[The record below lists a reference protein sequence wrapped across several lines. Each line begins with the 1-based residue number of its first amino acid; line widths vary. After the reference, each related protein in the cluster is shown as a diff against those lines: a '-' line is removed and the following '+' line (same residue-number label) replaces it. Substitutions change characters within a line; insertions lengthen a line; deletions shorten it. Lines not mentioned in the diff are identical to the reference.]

1 MATLR
6 MGAGLPGRPD
16 EPIRARRLAAAAS
29 TEPREDAQNMPR
41 RIRREGENIRI
52 AIQQP
57 AQTKPSVQ
65 APRAASA
72 RRPSIPMASNRPP
85 LTHQTQSW
93 STNSSAPDRPTHALR
108 VSGSS
113 SSGLPQTSASKPK
126 RNVLRRKQ
134 SSVPQKIP
142 SLRHDSNTDSTR
154 TSSSSSAP
162 RSRSS
167 LDPAAGLHLDRGITE
182 SPTEIRIAH
191 AVDIPKTQAHTVT
204 IYPELDRYRDYG
216 GRPSISSEGSGAD
229 FLHRLATHD
238 LPPPTPVFSGT
249 SSQLSAFSASPST
262 RFSEST
268 SPGPYSRDTTP
279 TSMSSQSP
287 GLVAPMRLPVPR
299 VRQMS
304 PAVTRPPVSRRRA
317 GSVPN
322 EMEAFSADPHGL
334 AAVRESLTS
343 SSSNSTVRECDRKDT
358 KKPKGLSPLPPSP
371 PPRKSSQKFVKG
383 NDNDESPSKASQEP
397 VMPVMT
403 SPIPVQ
409 SPPRSA
415 QAISSRPTPPTRPSR
430 DNTPDL
436 QSQLFGPWP
445 VIHSNLS
452 STSLLGDRRGP
463 EPQAVSR
470 STTPLA
476 YPDMSQQPSRL
487 PVGREATPAPPPVN
501 TPETKKKKSEGRV
514 TRTPSPNTS
523 TFSRFPFFGRRSK
536 TAPEVPQIDK
546 KDKPSRK
553 GPAAG
558 TGHEGYGRL
567 GGIRRKSG
575 SSTTN
580 LARTNLGP
588 GSSQDSLNS
597 TQLTDTFLLERMNPV
612 VISGGE
618 IIENRNQSVDLSRS
632 ESNQSFG
639 YASEVSTTSSAG
651 RSLAPSAIPRGR
663 PHPSLNS
670 RRPSDSSD
678 SEAVTMKSTLAFRRS
693 VQRLRSSPDQSSL
706 KLPQPINTTR
716 ITSPSIN
723 SQDTTILSDDSQFE
737 MHREVIRGRIAAAT
751 ATTPKKLTK
760 RARSPRKW
768 NLFSRSQGQPNTKKK
783 EKEAVPVAATVK
795 VVLHKPAAFY
805 TLMDGSEQ
813 EDAATQDVEEILREA
828 EVFDLPSP
836 QPVFQER
843 RTSSASQDQRR
854 ESLSRLLQPTKSSQA
869 RRNSATA
876 ATAAP
881 KSTSIPA
888 IRSMKP
894 THTPQGS
901 LSKPAE
907 ARPSRLPQV
916 GRIPKVVTSRPEHT
930 SSMSFSRPFNRI
942 SLQMQA
948 QSAGFNPDFVASDPT
963 PSNVST
969 PELSRGESV
978 ATSEKTNSDPR
989 SSLVPDK
996 TPEMIQIGKE
1006 FLAFSPRKNSEYTT
1020 STDSSS
1026 CGMYTL
1032 ADAMAFVPDPN
1043 APLVEDEIWDE
1054 YNDLIGEVP
1063 PSATSS
1069 KGGPFHLEIY
1079 GSRMSKRSIK
1089 PLESPTIA
1097 PPTMALEKSTEV
1109 DTGGPTS
1116 SVYSADMT
1124 ERLKAAFALKP
1135 EEDSTTLV
1143 PVGDI
1148 PATVIDRKSTELAR
1162 RATASSQRS
1171 SGSSRKSRQS
1181 DCSCRSSEDES
1192 PLSQV
1197 NLRVGSMTVSK
1208 WLSFGHVL
1216 FSPARDQL
1224 LDVVGSLKR
1233 HSILVVDGLGN
1244 DDWSFYAAETYPA
1257 ATFFNLSPRA
1267 PLPDE
1272 HKNSSSFPLS
1282 PPNHHQIQYLSH
1294 MDKFPF
1300 GAESFTAVVYRF
1312 PGAAPESHYR
1322 NIVSE
1327 ARRVLKPGGYLELSI
1342 LDVDLN
1348 SMGNRGRRTIRRL
1361 KEQVHERNPDIS
1373 IGSTSDLILRLLGRK
1388 GFSDV
1393 KTCRVGVPVASIITR
1408 SDGGSKKPPM
1418 AGSRKSKEVRSL
1430 AEMMNDDG
1438 ESADEN
1444 ITKMVA
1450 KVGRWWYTRCYE
1462 SAAGTANSKSIWAD
1476 RALLSECEALRT
1488 SFKLMVC
1495 YARVPERTRTASI

>member
-6 MGAGLPGRPD
+6 MASGLPSRPD
-16 EPIRARRLAAAAS
+16 EPIRARRAAAAAAY
-29 TEPREDAQNMPR
+29 TEPKEDVQNTTR

-57 AQTKPSVQ
+57 TQSKPVTQ
-65 APRAASA
+65 ATRIASA
-72 RRPSIPMASNRPP
+72 RRPSIPMASNRLPFP
-85 LTHQTQSW
+85 YQTQSW
-93 STNSSAPDRPTHALR
+93 SSGSTTLERPSHVPTM
-108 VSGSS
+108 SGSS
-113 SSGLPQTSASKPK
+113 SSALSETSTSNPTRK
-126 RNVLRRKQ
+126 VLRRKQ
-134 SSVPQKIP
+134 SSVGQKPP

-162 RSRSS
+162 RPRFS
-167 LDPAAGLHLDRGITE
+167 LDPAAEYHLDRGITE

-191 AVDIPKTQAHTVT
+191 VVDLPKTQAQAVT
-204 IYPELDRYRDYG
+204 IYPELDRYREYG
-216 GRPSISSEGSGAD
+216 GRPSMSSEGSSAD

-287 GLVAPMRLPVPR
+287 GLVAPIRLPVPR
-299 VRQMS
+299 VRQVS
-304 PAVTRPPVSRRRA
+304 PAMTRPPVSGRRA
-317 GSVPN
+317 GSIPN

-343 SSSNSTVRECDRKDT
+343 SSSNSTVREGDRKET
-358 KKPKGLSPLPPSP
+358 KKKRRLSPLPPSP
-371 PPRKSSQKFVKG
+371 PPRKSSQKFAKSPG
-383 NDNDESPSKASQEP
+383 NDESPSKTSLETAAP
-397 VMPVMT
+397 LMT
-403 SPIPVQ
+403 SPKLVQ
-409 SPPRSA
+409 SPPRLAPAASPRA
-415 QAISSRPTPPTRPSR
+415 TPPARPSR

-436 QSQLFGPWP
+436 QSQLFDPWP

-463 EPQAVSR
+463 EPQIISR
-470 STTPLA
+470 STTPLSYA
-476 YPDMSQQPSRL
+476 EPPPQPLVRQQ
-487 PVGREATPAPPPVN
+487 VGREATPAPRSSN
-501 TPETKKKKSEGRV
+501 APETKKNDGRV

-523 TFSRFPFFGRRSK
+523 TFSRFVFFGRRSK
-536 TAPEVPQIDK
+536 TTPEAPQVDK
-546 KDKPSRK
+546 KDKPARK

-580 LARTNLGP
+580 LARPSLGP
-588 GSSQDSLNS
+588 GSSQDSLS
-597 TQLTDTFLLERMNPV
+597 SSQPSDTFLLDRMNPV

-618 IIENRNQSVDLSRS
+618 IIENRNHSVDLARS
-632 ESNQSFG
+632 ESNQSLG
-639 YASEVSTTSSAG
+639 HGSEVSTTSSAG
-651 RSLAPSAIPRGR
+651 RGLAPSAIPRGR
-663 PHPSLNS
+663 PHPSLSS
-670 RRPSDSSD
+670 RRPSDSSE

-693 VQRLRSSPDQSSL
+693 VQRLRSSPDQSPL
-706 KLPQPINTTR
+706 KLPQPINTAG

-751 ATTPKKLTK
+751 AQPPKKLVK

-768 NLFSRSQGQPNTKKK
+768 NLFSRSQNQPNTKK
-783 EKEAVPVAATVK
+783 EKEAIPVAATVK
-795 VVLHKPAAFY
+795 IVQHKPAAFY

-813 EDAATQDVEEILREA
+813 EDTSPQDVEEILREA
-828 EVFDLPSP
+828 KVFDLPSP
-836 QPVFQER
+836 LPLFKER
-843 RTSSASQDQRR
+843 RTSSASQEQRR
-854 ESLSRLLQPTKSSQA
+854 ESLSRLLQPTRSSQA
-869 RRNSATA
+869 RRNS

-894 THTPQGS
+894 THTSQS
-901 LSKPAE
+901 SASKLAE

-930 SSMSFSRPFNRI
+930 SSRSFSRPFNRI
-942 SLQMQA
+942 SLQKQPQA
-948 QSAGFNPDFVASDPT
+948 AGFNPDFVASGPT
-963 PSNVST
+963 PPEMST
-969 PELSRGESV
+969 PELSRGESTE
-978 ATSEKTNSDPR
+978 TSDKTNSDPR
-989 SSLVPDK
+989 TSLLPDR
-996 TPEMIQIGKE
+996 TPEMIHIGNE
-1006 FLAFSPRKNSEYTT
+1006 FLTFSPRKNSERTT

-1032 ADAMAFVPDPN
+1032 ADALAFVPNPD

-1069 KGGPFHLEIY
+1069 RGVPFHLETY
-1079 GSRMSKRSIK
+1079 GSRISKRSLK
-1089 PLESPTIA
+1089 PLESPTITS
-1097 PPTMALEKSTEV
+1097 PPKPLEKSAEV
-1109 DTGGPTS
+1109 NTGATTS

-1135 EEDSTTLV
+1135 EEDSTTIV
-1143 PVGDI
+1143 PVAEV
-1148 PATVIDRKSTELAR
+1148 PASVIDRESTELAR
-1162 RATASSQRS
+1162 RATAASQRS

-1267 PLPDE
+1267 PLPEE

-1294 MDKFPF
+1294 TEKFPF
-1300 GAESFTAVVYRF
+1300 GPESFTSVVFRF
-1312 PGAAPESHYR
+1312 AAAAPESHYR

-1348 SMGNRGRRTIRRL
+1348 NMGNRGRRTIRRL
-1361 KEQVHERNPDIS
+1361 KERIHERNPEIS
-1373 IGSTSDLILRLLGRK
+1373 IGSTSDIILRLLGRK

-1408 SDGGSKKPPM
+1408 SDSGSKKPPV
-1418 AGSRKSKEVRSL
+1418 ARSRKSKEVRSL

-1450 KVGRWWYTRCYE
+1450 RVGRWWYTRCYE
-1462 SAAGTANSKSIWAD
+1462 SAAGTANSKSMWTD
-1476 RALLSECEALRT
+1476 RALLSECEELRT

-1495 YARVPERTRTASI
+1495 YARVPERARTASI

>member
-6 MGAGLPGRPD
+6 MASGLPSRPD
-16 EPIRARRLAAAAS
+16 EPIRVRRAAAAAAY
-29 TEPREDAQNMPR
+29 TEPREDVQNTSR

-57 AQTKPSVQ
+57 AQSKPVTQ
-65 APRAASA
+65 ATRIASA
-72 RRPSIPMASNRPP
+72 RRTFNPMASNRPP
-85 LTHQTQSW
+85 LNHQTRSLSPD
-93 STNSSAPDRPTHALR
+93 STTTKSPSHVPTM
-108 VSGSS
+108 SGSS
-113 SSGLPQTSASKPK
+113 SSALSETSTSNPTRK
-126 RNVLRRKQ
+126 VLRRKQ
-134 SSVPQKIP
+134 SSVAQKPP

-162 RSRSS
+162 RPRFS
-167 LDPAAGLHLDRGITE
+167 LETAAGYHLDRGITE

-191 AVDIPKTQAHTVT
+191 VVDLPKTQAQAVT
-204 IYPELDRYRDYG
+204 IYPELDRYREYG
-216 GRPSISSEGSGAD
+216 GRPSVSSEGSSAD

-249 SSQLSAFSASPST
+249 SSQLSAFSVSPST

-287 GLVAPMRLPVPR
+287 GLVAPMRLPVQR
-299 VRQMS
+299 VRQVS
-304 PAVTRPPVSRRRA
+304 PAMTRPPVSGRRA

-322 EMEAFSADPHGL
+322 EMEAFSADSHGL

-343 SSSNSTVRECDRKDT
+343 SSSNSTVREGDRKET
-358 KKPKGLSPLPPSP
+358 KEKRRLSPLPPSP
-371 PPRKSSQKFVKG
+371 PPRKASQKFAKSPC
-383 NDNDESPSKASQEP
+383 NDESPSKTSRETAAP
-397 VMPVMT
+397 LMT
-403 SPIPVQ
+403 SPTLVQ
-409 SPPRSA
+409 SPPRLAPVASPRA
-415 QAISSRPTPPTRPSR
+415 TPPARPSR

-436 QSQLFGPWP
+436 QSQLLDPWP

-452 STSLLGDRRGP
+452 STSLLGDRREP
-463 EPQAVSR
+463 EPQVISR
-470 STTPLA
+470 STTPLSYA
-476 YPDMSQQPSRL
+476 EHPPQSLVRQR
-487 PVGREATPAPPPVN
+487 VGREATPAPRPSN
-501 TPETKKKKSEGRV
+501 APETKKNDGRA

-523 TFSRFPFFGRRSK
+523 TFSRFAFFGRRSK
-536 TAPEVPQIDK
+536 TTPDEVTQVDK
-546 KDKPSRK
+546 KDKPARK

-580 LARTNLGP
+580 LARP
-588 GSSQDSLNS
+588 SPASGSSQDSLS
-597 TQLTDTFLLERMNPV
+597 SSRPSDTFLSDRMNPV

-618 IIENRNQSVDLSRS
+618 IIENRNQSVDLARS
-632 ESNQSFG
+632 ESNQSLG

-651 RSLAPSAIPRGR
+651 RGLAPSAIPRGR
-663 PHPSLNS
+663 PHPSLSS

-678 SEAVTMKSTLAFRRS
+678 SGAVTMKSTLAFRRS
-693 VQRLRSSPDQSSL
+693 VQRLRSSPDQSPL
-706 KLPQPINTTR
+706 KLPQPIDTAVV
-716 ITSPSIN
+716 TSPSIN
-723 SQDTTILSDDSQFE
+723 SQDTTILSDDSQFNL
-737 MHREVIRGRIAAAT
+737 HREVIRGRIAAAT
-751 ATTPKKLTK
+751 ATPPKKLLK

-768 NLFSRSQGQPNTKKK
+768 NLFSRSRNQPKTKKK
-783 EKEAVPVAATVK
+783 EKQAIPVAATVK
-795 VVLHKPAAFY
+795 IVQHKPAAFY

-813 EDAATQDVEEILREA
+813 EDTGPQDVEEILREA
-828 EVFDLPSP
+828 KVFDLPSP
-836 QPVFQER
+836 LPVFKER
-843 RTSSASQDQRR
+843 RTSSASQEQRR
-854 ESLSRLLQPTKSSQA
+854 ESLSRLLQPTRSSQA
-869 RRNSATA
+869 RRNS

-894 THTPQGS
+894 THTS
-901 LSKPAE
+901 LSSASKLAE
-907 ARPSRLPQV
+907 ARPSRLPHV
-916 GRIPKVVTSRPEHT
+916 GRIPKVVASRPEHA
-930 SSMSFSRPFNRI
+930 SSRSFSRPFNRV
-942 SLQMQA
+942 SLQEQPQA
-948 QSAGFNPDFVASDPT
+948 AGFNPDFVASGPT
-963 PSNVST
+963 PPEMST
-969 PELSRGESV
+969 PGLSRGESTE
-978 ATSEKTNSDPR
+978 TSDKTNSDPR
-989 SSLVPDK
+989 TSLLPDR
-996 TPEMIQIGKE
+996 TPEMIQIGSE
-1006 FLAFSPRKNSEYTT
+1006 FLTFSPRKNSEHTT

-1032 ADAMAFVPDPN
+1032 ADAMAFMPDPD

-1069 KGGPFHLEIY
+1069 KGVSFHPETY
-1079 GSRMSKRSIK
+1079 GARMSKKSLK

-1097 PPTMALEKSTEV
+1097 SPSKPLEKSAEV
-1109 DTGGPTS
+1109 NTAATTS

-1124 ERLKAAFALKP
+1124 ERLKAAFALQP

-1143 PVGDI
+1143 PVAEV
-1148 PATVIDRKSTELAR
+1148 PASVIDRESTELAR
-1162 RATASSQRS
+1162 RATAASQRS
-1171 SGSSRKSRQS
+1171 SGSSLESRGS
-1181 DCSCRSSEDES
+1181 DCGCRSSEDES
-1192 PLSQV
+1192 PISQV

-1267 PLPDE
+1267 PLPEE
-1272 HKNSSSFPLS
+1272 HKNLSSFPMS

-1294 MDKFPF
+1294 TEKFPF
-1300 GAESFTAVVYRF
+1300 GPESFTSVVFRF
-1312 PGAAPESHYR
+1312 AAAAPESHYR
-1322 NIVSE
+1322 NILSE

-1348 SMGNRGRRTIRRL
+1348 NMGNRGRRTIRRL
-1361 KEQVHERNPDIS
+1361 KERIHERNPEIS
-1373 IGSTSDLILRLLGRK
+1373 IGSTSDIILRLLGRK
-1388 GFSDV
+1388 GFADV

-1408 SDGGSKKPPM
+1408 SDSGSNKSPV
-1418 AGSRKSKEVRSL
+1418 ARSRKSKDVRSI
-1430 AEMMNDDG
+1430 AEMMNDDDD

-1450 KVGRWWYTRCYE
+1450 RVGRWWYTRCYE
-1462 SAAGTANSKSIWAD
+1462 SAAGTVNSRSMWTD
-1476 RALLSECEALRT
+1476 RALLSECEELRT
-1488 SFKLMVC
+1488 SLKLMVC
-1495 YARVPERTRTASI
+1495 YACVPERARTASI

>member
-1 MATLR
+1 MSTLR
-6 MGAGLPGRPD
+6 MGSGLPSRPD
-16 EPIRARRLAAAAS
+16 EPIRARRGAAAA
-29 TEPREDAQNMPR
+29 TYMDPREEPQNTAR

-57 AQTKPSVQ
+57 TQNKPIGQ
-65 APRAASA
+65 APQNAST
-72 RRPSIPMASNRPP
+72 RRPSIPMSFNRPP

-93 STNSSAPDRPTHALR
+93 SSSSTVPGRPSYVPTT
-108 VSGSS
+108 SGSS
-113 SSGLPQTSASKPK
+113 SSERSPASGSKSA

-134 SSVPQKIP
+134 PPAAQKTP
-142 SLRHDSNTDSTR
+142 SLRHDSQTDSVQTG
-154 TSSSSSAP
+154 SSSSIP

-167 LDPAAGLHLDRGITE
+167 LDPASGFQLDRGITE

-191 AVDIPKTQAHTVT
+191 VVDLPKTHAQTVT
-204 IYPELDRYRDYG
+204 IYPELDRYRDFG
-216 GRPSISSEGSGAD
+216 GRPSMSSEGSSVD

-249 SSQLSAFSASPST
+249 SSQLSAFSGSPST

-299 VRQMS
+299 VRQVS
-304 PAVTRPPVSRRRA
+304 PAITRPPVARRRA
-317 GSVPN
+317 GSIPN
-322 EMEAFSADPHGL
+322 EMETFSADPHGL

-343 SSSNSTVRECDRKDT
+343 SSSNSTVREVDRKET
-358 KKPKGLSPLPPSP
+358 KKKKGLSPLPPSP
-371 PPRKSSQKFVKG
+371 PPRKSSQKFVK
-383 NDNDESPSKASQEP
+383 NHLDDESPSKASREPALP
-397 VMPVMT
+397 VMA
-403 SPIPVQ
+403 SPPPVQ
-409 SPPRSA
+409 SPPRPTPAVSPRA
-415 QAISSRPTPPTRPSR
+415 TPPTRPSR

-436 QSQLFGPWP
+436 QSQLFGPLP

-463 EPQAVSR
+463 ESQVISR
-470 STTPLA
+470 SATPLS
-476 YPDMSQQPSRL
+476 YPDKPRQLAHL
-487 PVGREATPAPPPVN
+487 PVGREATPAPRVVN
-501 TPETKKKKSEGRV
+501 APDAKKKNEGR
-514 TRTPSPNTS
+514 TARTPSPSTS
-523 TFSRFPFFGRRSK
+523 AFSRFPFFGRRSK
-536 TAPEVPQIDK
+536 TAPEVPQVDK
-546 KDKPSRK
+546 KDKPTRK

-567 GGIRRKSG
+567 GGFRRRSG

-580 LARTNLGP
+580 LARTSLGP
-588 GSSQDSLNS
+588 VSSQDNLGN
-597 TQLTDTFLLERMNPV
+597 TQPLDPFLLKRMNPV

-618 IIENRNQSVDLSRS
+618 IIENRNHSIDLTRS

-651 RSLAPSAIPRGR
+651 RGLAPSAIPRG
-663 PHPSLNS
+663 PHPSLSS

-678 SEAVTMKSTLAFRRS
+678 SEAITMKSTLAFRRS
-693 VQRLRSSPDQSSL
+693 VQRLRSSPDQSPL
-706 KLPQPINTTR
+706 KLPKPISTTG

-723 SQDTTILSDDSQFE
+723 SLDTSILSDDSQFE
-737 MHREVIRGRIAAAT
+737 MHREVIRDRIAAANP
-751 ATTPKKLTK
+751 ATSKKLTK
-760 RARSPRKW
+760 RTRSPRKW
-768 NLFSRSQGQPNTKKK
+768 NLFSRSQSQPDTKKK

-795 VVLHKPAAFY
+795 IVQNKPAAFY
-805 TLMDGSEQ
+805 TLMDGPEQ
-813 EDAATQDVEEILREA
+813 EDIGTPDVEEILREA
-828 EVFDLPSP
+828 EVFGLPSP
-836 QPVFQER
+836 QPVFKER
-843 RTSSASQDQRR
+843 RTSSASQEQRR

-869 RRNSATA
+869 RRNSATV
-876 ATAAP
+876 

-894 THTPQGS
+894 THTSQS
-901 LSKPAE
+901 SASKATE
-907 ARPSRLPQV
+907 GRPSRLPQV
-916 GRIPKVVTSRPEHT
+916 GRIPKVVTSRQEQT
-930 SSMSFSRPFNRI
+930 SSRSFSRPFNRN
-942 SLQMQA
+942 SLQIQP
-948 QSAGFNPDFVASDPT
+948 QTAGFNPDFVASGPIQHDL
-963 PSNVST
+963 ST
-969 PELSRGESV
+969 PELSRGEST
-978 ATSEKTNSDPR
+978 ATSDKTNSDPR
-989 SSLVPDK
+989 SSLVPIK
-996 TPEMIQIGKE
+996 TPEMIQIGTE
-1006 FLAFSPRKNSEYTT
+1006 FLAFSPRKNSECTT
-1020 STDSSS
+1020 STTSSS

-1032 ADAMAFVPDPN
+1032 ADAMAFVPDPS

-1069 KGGPFHLEIY
+1069 KGIPFHLETY
-1079 GSRMSKRSIK
+1079 GSRMSKRFLK

-1097 PPTMALEKSTEV
+1097 TSSTTAKTVEV
-1109 DTGGPTS
+1109 NTGATTS

-1135 EEDSTTLV
+1135 ERGSTMLV
-1143 PVGDI
+1143 PVTEI
-1148 PATVIDRKSTELAR
+1148 PTGVIDRESTELAR
-1162 RATASSQRS
+1162 KATAASQRS

-1181 DCSCRSSEDES
+1181 DCSCKSSEDES

-1224 LDVVGSLKR
+1224 LDIVGSLKR

-1267 PLPDE
+1267 PLPEE
-1272 HKNSSSFPLS
+1272 HKKSSSSFPLS

-1294 MDKFPF
+1294 TDKFPF
-1300 GAESFTAVVYRF
+1300 GPESFTSVVFRF
-1312 PGAAPESHYR
+1312 PAAAPESHYR

-1348 SMGNRGRRTIRRL
+1348 NMGNRGRRTMRRL
-1361 KEQVHERNPDIS
+1361 KERIHENNPDIS

-1393 KTCRVGVPVASIITR
+1393 KNCRVGVPVASVVSR
-1408 SDGGSKKPPM
+1408 SESGSKKAAA
-1418 AGSRKSKEVRSL
+1418 AGARKAKEIRSL

-1438 ESADEN
+1438 DSADEN

-1450 KVGRWWYTRCYE
+1450 KVGRWWYSRCYE
-1462 SAAGTANSKSIWAD
+1462 SAAGTSMSKSIWAD
-1476 RALLSECEALRT
+1476 HALLSECEELRT

-1495 YARVPERTRTASI
+1495 YARVPERARTASI

>member
-1 MATLR
+1 
-6 MGAGLPGRPD
+6 MG
-16 EPIRARRLAAAAS
+16 
-29 TEPREDAQNMPR
+29 PREDAQNTPR
-41 RIRREGENIRI
+41 RIQREGENIRI

-57 AQTKPSVQ
+57 TQSKPLVQ
-65 APRAASA
+65 APRVAAA
-72 RRPSIPMASNRPP
+72 RRPSIPMPSNRPP

-93 STNSSAPDRPTHALR
+93 SSNSTAPERPNHVSTT
-108 VSGSS
+108 SGSS
-113 SSGLPQTSASKPK
+113 SSGLSQTSTSKPK

-134 SSVPQKIP
+134 SSVAPKTP

-154 TSSSSSAP
+154 TSSSSSVP

-167 LDPAAGLHLDRGITE
+167 LDPAAGYQLDRGITE

-191 AVDIPKTQAHTVT
+191 VVDLPKTQAQTVT
-204 IYPELDRYRDYG
+204 IYPELDRYRNYG
-216 GRPSISSEGSGAD
+216 GRPSMSSEGSGAD

-279 TSMSSQSP
+279 TSLSSQSP

-299 VRQMS
+299 VRQVS
-304 PAVTRPPVSRRRA
+304 PALTRPPVSRRRA
-317 GSVPN
+317 GSIPN

-343 SSSNSTVRECDRKDT
+343 SSSNSTVRESDRKDA
-358 KKPKGLSPLPPSP
+358 KKKKRLSPLPPSP
-371 PPRKSSQKFVKG
+371 PPRKSSQKFAKSK
-383 NDNDESPSKASQEP
+383 DNDESPLKAFREP
-397 VMPVMT
+397 AMPIMT
-403 SPIPVQ
+403 SPTPVQ
-409 SPPRSA
+409 SPPRLAPTVSPRA
-415 QAISSRPTPPTRPSR
+415 TPPARPSR

-463 EPQAVSR
+463 ESQALSR
-470 STTPLA
+470 STTPLS
-476 YPDMSQQPSRL
+476 YPDIPQQPSRL
-487 PVGREATPAPPPVN
+487 PVGREATPAPRPTN
-501 TPETKKKKSEGRV
+501 ASETKKKDEGRV

-523 TFSRFPFFGRRSK
+523 AFSRFPFFGRRSK
-536 TAPEVPQIDK
+536 TAPEVPQVNK
-546 KDKPSRK
+546 KDKPARK

-575 SSTTN
+575 SSATN
-580 LARTNLGP
+580 LARTSLGP
-588 GSSQDSLNS
+588 VSSQDSLSS
-597 TQLTDTFLLERMNPV
+597 TQPTDTFLLERMNPV

-618 IIENRNQSVDLSRS
+618 IIENRNQSVDLTRS

-651 RSLAPSAIPRGR
+651 RGLAPSAIPRGR
-663 PHPSLNS
+663 PHPSLSS

-693 VQRLRSSPDQSSL
+693 VQRLRSSPDQSPL
-706 KLPQPINTTR
+706 KLPQPIKTTG

-737 MHREVIRGRIAAAT
+737 MHREVIRGRIAAAA
-751 ATTPKKLTK
+751 ATPPKKLTK

-795 VVLHKPAAFY
+795 VVQHKPAAFY

-813 EDAATQDVEEILREA
+813 EDTGTQDVEEILREA

-836 QPVFQER
+836 QPVFKER

-869 RRNSATA
+869 RRNSAA
-876 ATAAP
+876 AAP

-894 THTPQGS
+894 THTS
-901 LSKPAE
+901 HASVSKPAE
-907 ARPSRLPQV
+907 PRPSRLPQV

-930 SSMSFSRPFNRI
+930 SSRSFSRPFNRI
-942 SLQMQA
+942 SLQMQP
-948 QSAGFNPDFVASDPT
+948 QTGGFNPDFVASG
-963 PSNVST
+963 PSPPDMST
-969 PELSRGESV
+969 PELSRGEST
-978 ATSEKTNSDPR
+978 ATSDKTNSDPR
-989 SSLVPDK
+989 SSLVPVK

-1006 FLAFSPRKNSEYTT
+1006 FIAFSPRKNSECTT
-1020 STDSSS
+1020 STGSSS

-1032 ADAMAFVPDPN
+1032 ADAMAFVPDSN

-1069 KGGPFHLEIY
+1069 KGAPFHLETY
-1079 GSRMSKRSIK
+1079 GSRMSKRSLK

-1097 PPTMALEKSTEV
+1097 PPSKALEKTIEV
-1109 DTGGPTS
+1109 DTSGPTS

-1143 PVGDI
+1143 PVAEV
-1148 PATVIDRKSTELAR
+1148 PASVIDRESTELAR
-1162 RATASSQRS
+1162 RATAASQRS

-1267 PLPDE
+1267 PLPEE

-1294 MDKFPF
+1294 TDKFPF
-1300 GAESFTAVVYRF
+1300 GPESFTSVVFRF
-1312 PGAAPESHYR
+1312 PAAASESHYR

-1348 SMGNRGRRTIRRL
+1348 NMGNRGRRTIRRL
-1361 KEQVHERNPDIS
+1361 KERIHERNPEIS

-1408 SDGGSKKPPM
+1408 SDSGSKKPPV

-1438 ESADEN
+1438 DSADEN

-1462 SAAGTANSKSIWAD
+1462 SSAGTANSRSIWAD
-1476 RALLSECEALRT
+1476 RALLSECEELRT

-1495 YARVPERTRTASI
+1495 YARVPERARTASI

>member
-1 MATLR
+1 MATRRAAL
-6 MGAGLPGRPD
+6 GLPSRPD
-16 EPIRARRLAAAAS
+16 EQIRARRAAAAGYIEQSEDSQS
-29 TEPREDAQNMPR
+29 TPR

-57 AQTKPSVQ
+57 VQTKP
-65 APRAASA
+65 ASMPSTA
-72 RRPSIPMASNRPP
+72 SSRRPSIPMPSTRPP

-93 STNSSAPDRPTHALR
+93 SSNSTAAERPSHAPTM
-108 VSGSS
+108 SGSS
-113 SSGLPQTSASKPK
+113 TSGQSQSSVAKPK

-134 SSVPQKIP
+134 SSVTPKTP
-142 SLRHDSNTDSTR
+142 SLRHDSNNTDSTR
-154 TSSSSSAP
+154 GSSSSSAP

-167 LDPAAGLHLDRGITE
+167 LEPAPYHLDRGITE

-191 AVDIPKTQAHTVT
+191 VIDLPKTQAQPVT
-204 IYPELDRYRDYG
+204 IYPELDRYREIY
-216 GRPSISSEGSGAD
+216 GRPSTSSEGSSVD

-249 SSQLSAFSASPST
+249 SSQLSAFSGSPST

-287 GLVAPMRLPVPR
+287 GLVVPMRLPVPR
-299 VRQMS
+299 VRQVS
-304 PAVTRPPVSRRRA
+304 PAVTRPPVARRRA
-317 GSVPN
+317 GSIPN
-322 EMEAFSADPHGL
+322 EMEAFSADPQGL

-343 SSSNSTVRECDRKDT
+343 SSSNSTVREGDRKES
-358 KKPKGLSPLPPSP
+358 KKKKRLSPLPPSP
-371 PPRKSSQKFVKG
+371 PPRKSSQKFTK
-383 NDNDESPSKASQEP
+383 DQDDDESPFKASREPAVP
-397 VMPVMT
+397 VMAAP
-403 SPIPVQ
+403 SPVQ
-409 SPPRSA
+409 SPPRRIPAASPRA
-415 QAISSRPTPPTRPSR
+415 TPPARPSR

-436 QSQLFGPWP
+436 QSQLFGPLP
-445 VIHSNLS
+445 IIHSNLS
-452 STSLLGDRRGP
+452 SSSLLGDKRGP
-463 EPQAVSR
+463 ELQPLSR
-470 STTPLA
+470 STTPLS
-476 YPDMSQQPSRL
+476 YPDNPQQTSRL
-487 PVGREATPAPPPVN
+487 PVGREATPAPRSANAVD
-501 TPETKKKKSEGRV
+501 TKKKNDGTV
-514 TRTPSPNTS
+514 TRTPSPGTS

-536 TAPEVPQIDK
+536 TAPEVPQVDK
-546 KDKPSRK
+546 KDKPARK

-567 GGIRRKSG
+567 GGLRRRSG
-575 SSTTN
+575 SSSTN
-580 LARTNLGP
+580 LARPSLGP
-588 GSSQDSLNS
+588 GSSQDSLSSN
-597 TQLTDTFLLERMNPV
+597 QPTDPFLLERMNPV
-612 VISGGE
+612 IISGGGLVD
-618 IIENRNQSVDLSRS
+618 NRNNSVDLVRS
-632 ESNQSFG
+632 ESYQSLG
-639 YASEVSTTSSAG
+639 YASEVSTTSSIG
-651 RSLAPSAIPRGR
+651 RSLAPSAIPRGG
-663 PHPSLNS
+663 PHPSLS
-670 RRPSDSSD
+670 RRRPSDSSD
-678 SEAVTMKSTLAFRRS
+678 SEAVTMKPTLAFRRS
-693 VQRLRSSPDQSSL
+693 VQRLRSSPDQSPL
-706 KLPQPINTTR
+706 KLPQPINTTG

-723 SQDTTILSDDSQFE
+723 SHDTSILTDDSQFE

-760 RARSPRKW
+760 RTRSPRKW
-768 NLFSRSQGQPNTKKK
+768 NLFSRSQSQPNTKKSGK
-783 EKEAVPVAATVK
+783 DAVPVAATVK
-795 VVLHKPAAFY
+795 VVQHKPAAFY

-813 EDAATQDVEEILREA
+813 EDIGTPDVEEILREA

-836 QPVFQER
+836 PPVLKER
-843 RTSSASQDQRR
+843 RTSSASQTNRR

-876 ATAAP
+876 

-894 THTPQGS
+894 THTPQS
-901 LSKPAE
+901 SVSKPAE
-907 ARPSRLPQV
+907 PRPSRLPQV

-930 SSMSFSRPFNRI
+930 SSRSFSRPFNRI
-942 SLQMQA
+942 SMQIPPQA
-948 QSAGFNPDFVASDPT
+948 ASFNPDFVASGATPT
-963 PSNVST
+963 PELST
-969 PELSRGESV
+969 PELSRGEST
-978 ATSEKTNSDPR
+978 ATSDKTNSDPR
-989 SSLVPDK
+989 SSLVPVK
-996 TPEMIQIGKE
+996 TPEMIQIGRE
-1006 FLAFSPRKNSEYTT
+1006 FLAFSPRKNSECTT

-1026 CGMYTL
+1026 LGMYTL
-1032 ADAMAFVPDPN
+1032 ADAMAYVPDPN

-1054 YNDLIGEVP
+1054 YNDLIGDVP

-1069 KGGPFHLEIY
+1069 KGAPFHLETH
-1079 GSRMSKRSIK
+1079 GSRMSKRSLK

-1097 PPTMALEKSTEV
+1097 PPSKTLEKNVEV
-1109 DTGGPTS
+1109 EAGATTS

-1135 EEDSTTLV
+1135 EGEILV
-1143 PVGDI
+1143 PVGEI
-1148 PATVIDRKSTELAR
+1148 PARVIDRESTELAR
-1162 RATASSQRS
+1162 KATAASQRS
-1171 SGSSRKSRQS
+1171 SSSSRRSRQS
-1181 DCSCRSSEDES
+1181 DCSYKSSEDES

-1267 PLPDE
+1267 PLPEE

-1282 PPNHHQIQYLSH
+1282 PPNHHQIQYLSQ

-1300 GAESFTAVVYRF
+1300 GAESFTSVVFRF
-1312 PGAAPESHYR
+1312 PAAAPESHYR

-1348 SMGNRGRRTIRRL
+1348 NMGNRGRRTVRRL
-1361 KEQVHERNPDIS
+1361 KERIHVNNSEVS
-1373 IGSTSDLILRLLGRK
+1373 IGSSSDLILRLLGRK

-1393 KTCRVGVPVASIITR
+1393 KNCRVGVPVASVVTR
-1408 SDGGSKKPPM
+1408 SESGSKKPPV
-1418 AGSRKSKEVRSL
+1418 AGARKAKEVRSL
-1430 AEMMNDDG
+1430 AEMMNEDG
-1438 ESADEN
+1438 DSADEN

-1450 KVGRWWYTRCYE
+1450 KVGRWWYSRCYE
-1462 SAAGTANSKSIWAD
+1462 SAAGTISKSIWSD
-1476 RALLSECEALRT
+1476 RALLSECEELRT

-1495 YARVPERTRTASI
+1495 YARVPDRARTASI

>member
-6 MGAGLPGRPD
+6 MGPGLPGRPD
-16 EPIRARRLAAAAS
+16 EPIRARRLAAASA
-29 TEPREDAQNMPR
+29 EPTDDAQDMPR
-41 RIRREGENIRI
+41 RIQRQGENIRI

-57 AQTKPSVQ
+57 TQTKPSVHP
-65 APRAASA
+65 PRLAST
-72 RRPSIPMASNRPP
+72 RRPSIPTPSNRPP

-93 STNSSAPDRPTHALR
+93 STNTTAPQRPGHPTT
-108 VSGSS
+108 VSDSS
-113 SSGLPQTSASKPK
+113 SSGLSQTSTSKPK

-134 SSVPQKIP
+134 SSVPQKTP

-167 LDPAAGLHLDRGITE
+167 LDPAAGFHLDRGITE

-191 AVDIPKTQAHTVT
+191 VVDLPKTQAQTVT
-204 IYPELDRYRDYG
+204 IYPELDRYKDYR
-216 GRPSISSEGSGAD
+216 GRPSMSSEGSGAAD
-229 FLHRLATHD
+229 FLYRLATHD

-322 EMEAFSADPHGL
+322 ESEAFSADPHGL

-343 SSSNSTVRECDRKDT
+343 SSSNSTVRESDCKDT
-358 KKPKGLSPLPPSP
+358 KKPKALSPLPPSP
-371 PPRKSSQKFVKG
+371 PPRKSSQKFASNK
-383 NDNDESPSKASQEP
+383 DNGESPSKASREP
-397 VMPVMT
+397 AMPVMNL
-403 SPIPVQ
+403 PVPVQ
-409 SPPRSA
+409 SPPRLAPAVSP
-415 QAISSRPTPPTRPSR
+415 RPTPPARPSR

-463 EPQAVSR
+463 EPQNLSR
-470 STTPLA
+470 STTPLT
-476 YPDMSQQPSRL
+476 YPDMPQQPSRL
-487 PVGREATPAPPPVN
+487 PVGREVTPAPQPLAN
-501 TPETKKKKSEGRV
+501 TSETKKKKNEGRV
-514 TRTPSPNTS
+514 ITRTPSPNTS

-536 TAPEVPQIDK
+536 TAPEVPQVDK

-567 GGIRRKSG
+567 GGVRRKSG

-597 TQLTDTFLLERMNPV
+597 TQPTDTFLLERMNPV

-618 IIENRNQSVDLSRS
+618 IVENRNQSVDLCRS

-639 YASEVSTTSSAG
+639 YASEVSTISSAG
-651 RSLAPSAIPRGR
+651 RGLSASANPRGR
-663 PHPSLNS
+663 PHPSLSS

-678 SEAVTMKSTLAFRRS
+678 SEAVAMKSTLAFRRS
-693 VQRLRSSPDQSSL
+693 VQRLRSSPDQSPL

-716 ITSPSIN
+716 ITSPSMD
-723 SQDTTILSDDSQFE
+723 SHDTTILSDDSQFE
-737 MHREVIRGRIAAAT
+737 MHREVIRGRIAAAN
-751 ATTPKKLTK
+751 AATPKKLTK

-768 NLFSRSQGQPNTKKK
+768 NLFSRSQSQPNTKKK
-783 EKEAVPVAATVK
+783 EKEAVPVTATVK
-795 VVLHKPAAFY
+795 VLQHKPAAFY

-836 QPVFQER
+836 QPVFRER

-876 ATAAP
+876 AP

-894 THTPQGS
+894 THTPQSS

-916 GRIPKVVTSRPEHT
+916 GRIPKVVTSQPGHR
-930 SSMSFSRPFNRI
+930 SSRSFSRPFNRI
-942 SLQMQA
+942 SLQMQPQA
-948 QSAGFNPDFVASDPT
+948 AGLNPDFAPAPSD
-963 PSNVST
+963 VST
-969 PELSRGESV
+969 PELSRGDSA

-989 SSLVPDK
+989 SSLVPEK
-996 TPEMIQIGKE
+996 TPEMIQIGRE
-1006 FLAFSPRKNSEYTT
+1006 FLAFSPRKNSECTT

-1032 ADAMAFVPDPN
+1032 ADAMAFVPDAN

-1069 KGGPFHLEIY
+1069 RGAPFHLEAY
-1079 GSRMSKRSIK
+1079 GSRMSKRSLK

-1097 PPTMALEKSTEV
+1097 PPSGALEKTGEV
-1109 DTGGPTS
+1109 EASGPAS

-1135 EEDSTTLV
+1135 DEDSTTLV
-1143 PVGDI
+1143 PAVDI
-1148 PATVIDRKSTELAR
+1148 PVGIIDRESTELAR
-1162 RATASSQRS
+1162 RATAASQRS

-1181 DCSCRSSEDES
+1181 DCSFRSSEDES

-1233 HSILVVDGLGN
+1233 HSILVIDGLGN

-1361 KEQVHERNPDIS
+1361 KERIHERNPEIS
-1373 IGSTSDLILRLLGRK
+1373 IGSTSDLVLRLLGRK

-1393 KTCRVGVPVASIITR
+1393 KTCRVGVPAASIIAR
-1408 SDGGSKKPPM
+1408 SESGSKKPPLT
-1418 AGSRKSKEVRSL
+1418 GSRKSKEVRSL

-1438 ESADEN
+1438 EAADEN

-1462 SAAGTANSKSIWAD
+1462 SSAGTANSKSIWAD
-1476 RALLSECEALRT
+1476 RALLSECESLRT

-1495 YARVPERTRTASI
+1495 YARVPERTRTTSI

>member
-6 MGAGLPGRPD
+6 MGPGLPSRPD
-16 EPIRARRLAAAAS
+16 ESIRARRFPAAS
-29 TEPREDAQNMPR
+29 TEPREEAQNMPR

-57 AQTKPSVQ
+57 TQTKPPVQ
-65 APRAASA
+65 APRVAST
-72 RRPSIPMASNRPP
+72 RRPSVPMASNRPP

-93 STNSSAPDRPTHALR
+93 SSSGTVPGRPSHAAPVP
-108 VSGSS
+108 GPS
-113 SSGLPQTSASKPK
+113 SSGLPQPSTSKPK

-167 LDPAAGLHLDRGITE
+167 LDIAAGFHLDRGITE

-191 AVDIPKTQAHTVT
+191 VVDLPKTQAQTVT
-204 IYPELDRYRDYG
+204 IYPELDRYRDHG
-216 GRPSISSEGSGAD
+216 GRPSMSSEGSGAD

-279 TSMSSQSP
+279 TSISSQSP

-299 VRQMS
+299 ARQMS
-304 PAVTRPPVSRRRA
+304 PAVTRPPVSKRRA

-343 SSSNSTVRECDRKDT
+343 SSSNSTVREFDRKDT
-358 KKPKGLSPLPPSP
+358 KKSKGLSPLPPSP
-371 PPRKSSQKFVKG
+371 PPRKSSQKFVNSK
-383 NDNDESPSKASQEP
+383 DNDESPSKASREP
-397 VMPVMT
+397 VMPVLT
-403 SPIPVQ
+403 SPTPVQ
-409 SPPRSA
+409 SPPRLAPAVSP
-415 QAISSRPTPPTRPSR
+415 RPAPPTRPSR

-463 EPQAVSR
+463 EPQALSR
-470 STTPLA
+470 STTPLI
-476 YPDMSQQPSRL
+476 YPGVPQQPSRP
-487 PVGREATPAPPPVN
+487 PVGREAITAPPPAN
-501 TPETKKKKSEGRV
+501 TSEAKKKKKDEGRV

-536 TAPEVPQIDK
+536 TAPEIPQVDK
-546 KDKPSRK
+546 KDKAPRK

-567 GGIRRKSG
+567 GGVRRKSG

-597 TQLTDTFLLERMNPV
+597 TRPTDTFLLERMNPV

-618 IIENRNQSVDLSRS
+618 VVENRNQSLDLSRS

-651 RSLAPSAIPRGR
+651 RGLAPSAIPRGR
-663 PHPSLNS
+663 PHPSMSS

-693 VQRLRSSPDQSSL
+693 VQRLRSSPDQSPL

-723 SQDTTILSDDSQFE
+723 SHDTTILSDDSQFE
-737 MHREVIRGRIAAAT
+737 MHREVIRGRIAAAA

-768 NLFSRSQGQPNTKKK
+768 NLFSRSQSQPNSKKK

-795 VVLHKPAAFY
+795 VVQHKPAAFY

-813 EDAATQDVEEILREA
+813 EDAATPDVEEILREA

-836 QPVFQER
+836 QPVFKER

-854 ESLSRLLQPTKSSQA
+854 ESLNRLLQPTKSSQA
-869 RRNSATA
+869 RRNS

-894 THTPQGS
+894 THTPQSS

-930 SSMSFSRPFNRI
+930 SSRSFSRPFNRI
-942 SLQMQA
+942 SLQMQPQA
-948 QSAGFNPDFVASDPT
+948 AGFNPDFVASGPT
-963 PSNVST
+963 PSDVST

-989 SSLVPDK
+989 SSLVPEK

-1069 KGGPFHLEIY
+1069 KGAPFHLERY
-1079 GSRMSKRSIK
+1079 GSRMSKRSLK

-1097 PPTMALEKSTEV
+1097 PPSRAPEKNIEA
-1109 DTGGPTS
+1109 DTSGPTS

-1135 EEDSTTLV
+1135 EEDSTTFV
-1143 PVGDI
+1143 PVVDI
-1148 PATVIDRKSTELAR
+1148 PASAIDRESTELAR
-1162 RATASSQRS
+1162 RATAASQRS

-1272 HKNSSSFPLS
+1272 HKSSSSFPLS

-1294 MDKFPF
+1294 TDKFPF
-1300 GAESFTAVVYRF
+1300 GAESFTSVVYRF

-1322 NIVSE
+1322 NIISE

-1361 KEQVHERNPDIS
+1361 KERIHERNPEIS
-1373 IGSTSDLILRLLGRK
+1373 IASTSDLILRLLGRK

-1408 SDGGSKKPPM
+1408 SDSSSKKPPL

-1462 SAAGTANSKSIWAD
+1462 SSAGTANNKSIWAD